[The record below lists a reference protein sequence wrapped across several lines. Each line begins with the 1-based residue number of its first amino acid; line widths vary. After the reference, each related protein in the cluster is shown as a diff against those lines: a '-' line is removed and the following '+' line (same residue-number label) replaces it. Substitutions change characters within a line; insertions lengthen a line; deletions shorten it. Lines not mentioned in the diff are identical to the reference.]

1 MALLIYFQQL
11 PMKQDVSN
19 YKITSI
25 VFPSALV
32 TGYEVT
38 SGKQEIPV
46 EEKEIILLGSGRSH
60 EL

>member
-1 MALLIYFQQL
+1 
-11 PMKQDVSN
+11 MKQDVSN
-19 YKITSI
+19 YKSTSI
-25 VFPSALV
+25 VFPFALV

-46 EEKEIILLGSGRSH
+46 EEKEIILLGSGSSH